1 MYRRRAM
8 SKTKEEM
15 LKLSDDE
22 LIAYHNGL
30 VEENEQTDDP
40 AVQESNFKQM
50 ELFREIWIEKNGL
63 KEDMVI
69 ETRTPRS
76 FF

>member
-1 MYRRRAM
+1 M

-30 VEENEQTDDP
+30 IEDNEQTDDP

-76 FF
+76 FY

>member
-76 FF
+76 FY

>member
-1 MYRRRAM
+1 M

-30 VEENEQTDDP
+30 IEDNEQTDDP

-50 ELFREIWIEKNGL
+50 ELFREVWIEKNGL

-69 ETRTPRS
+69 ERTTPRS

>member
-1 MYRRRAM
+1 
-8 SKTKEEM
+8 M

-76 FF
+76 FY

>member
-1 MYRRRAM
+1 M

-15 LKLSDDE
+15 LQLSDDE

-30 VEENEQTDDP
+30 VAENEQTDDP
-40 AVQESNFKQM
+40 DVQERNFKQM
-50 ELFREIWIEKNGL
+50 ELFREVWIEKNGL

-69 ETRTPRS
+69 ETRTPRGE
-76 FF
+76 FQ